1 MNFMN
6 KLEKKLGRYAIQN
19 LSLVLIICYGFG
31 YAIQIVNYGFLN
43 YLTLNPYLVLRG
55 QVWRLLTWI
64 LVPPTGFNI
73 VFYDFIPVLLLLDW
87 DDAGTYLGVFSL
99 QSVFVW
105 GLFLYCSGQF
115 CITGLLLYPVWSTD
129 CHDRSNVLFYGR
141 DRVSVCFFQHLL
153 CKSFHFSCIC
163 SDIS

>member
-73 VFYDFIPVLLLLDW
+73 VFTIYPCTSSI
-87 DDAGTYLGVFSL
+87 GLGRRWNVPGGLFATICFCLGAFSL
-99 QSVFVW
+99 
-105 GLFLYCSGQF
+105 LFWAVLYYWL
-115 CITGLLLYPVWSTD
+115 IAI
-129 CHDRSNVLFYGR
+129 
-141 DRVSVCFFQHLL
+141 
-153 CKSFHFSCIC
+153 SCLVHRLP
-163 SDIS
+163 